1 MISKPISNLLLN
13 HPLRI
18 SPILHQLNQGL
29 EVRSILRNFIGHLHI
44 VTVAHTPMKM
54 NFKSKTG
61 FTKNKNSL
69 ILFAACFDAKLG
81 VLVTQHKI
89 YQMPFSSIYPHY
101 VAKVQKKGRTSSEL
115 HTIIEWLTGYE
126 PDEIKTAIDTDRTLE
141 VFFGSAP
148 KLNPNRNLIKG
159 VICGIRV
166 EEISEPLMQ
175 EIRYLDKL
183 VDELAKG
190 KKMSAILRQ

>member
-1 MISKPISNLLLN
+1 M
-13 HPLRI
+13 
-18 SPILHQLNQGL
+18 
-29 EVRSILRNFIGHLHI
+29 
-44 VTVAHTPMKM
+44 
-54 NFKSKTG
+54 
-61 FTKNKNSL
+61 
-69 ILFAACFDAKLG
+69 
-81 VLVTQHKI
+81 LVTQHKI